1 MLNAIRFCVMLPS
14 PTAALMAGEGELM
27 LFIKIK
33 FKVSIENVIRDPKIA
48 GNISSIITNY
58 LSFSVDY
65 DSAINDYDNKFIIN
79 Q

>member
-1 MLNAIRFCVMLPS
+1 MPS

-33 FKVSIENVIRDPKIA
+33 FKVSIENVISEPKIEGA
-48 GNISSIITNY
+48 ISSIITNY
-58 LSFSVDY
+58 LYFSVDY
-65 DSAINDYDNKFIIN
+65 YSSINNYDYKFIIN